1 MTAQVADREVP
12 TMRYALD
19 VEGADAAKFLGGAS
33 KSGDKGVMSALELL
47 FPVSNVKIVSGML
60 GADLNVASRG
70 RSEFE
75 MISNLGGEGAMQFT
89 NAVVNGIDMC
99 RISNQLDNLNG
110 LEGFLGLATSAQGG
124 QTKIESFNGRFDIV
138 NGIATLPQQQ
148 LNAECA
154 AVSFSGTTNLP
165 KWLVDIRAKAG
176 FPAHPEF
183 PGLVIEQKGSLD
195 APSTRLVNLNQINDF
210 VASKAVG
217 TVLRK
222 LLPGASQQQQ
232 QPSSGNTTTQPQSQ
246 PAGDP
251 FKSLLEGLIKRR

>member
-1 MTAQVADREVP
+1 
-12 TMRYALD
+12 
-19 VEGADAAKFLGGAS
+19 
-33 KSGDKGVMSALELL
+33 
-47 FPVSNVKIVSGML
+47 
-60 GADLNVASRG
+60 
-70 RSEFE
+70 
-75 MISNLGGEGAMQFT
+75 
-89 NAVVNGIDMC
+89 
-99 RISNQLDNLNG
+99 
-110 LEGFLGLATSAQGG
+110 
-124 QTKIESFNGRFDIV
+124 
-138 NGIATLPQQQ
+138 
-148 LNAECA
+148 
-154 AVSFSGTTNLP
+154 VSFSGTTNLP